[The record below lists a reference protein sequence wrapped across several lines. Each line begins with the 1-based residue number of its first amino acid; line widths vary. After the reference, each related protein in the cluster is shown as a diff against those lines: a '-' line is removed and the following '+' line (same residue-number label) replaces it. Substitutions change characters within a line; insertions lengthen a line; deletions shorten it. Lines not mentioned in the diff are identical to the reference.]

1 MTVRKDTIRSR
12 PPRRN
17 HDEQLKDEV
26 YRQMFRLEEGRPG
39 AELELA
45 IALLRGWLAA
55 DCEPE
60 VSKLREWLKKICP
73 ICCYDRSQTES
84 EQLRSIVYP
93 VSAALYLLRCELAE
107 SKAWVGEDEA
117 AMEPSL

>member
-26 YRQMFRLEEGRPG
+26 YRQMFRLEAGRPG
-39 AELELA
+39 AELALT

-60 VSKLREWLKKICP
+60 VSKSREWLKKICP
-73 ICCYDRSQTES
+73 IC
-84 EQLRSIVYP
+84 
-93 VSAALYLLRCELAE
+93 LLMI
-107 SKAWVGEDEA
+107 EA
-117 AMEPSL
+117 RQQASNSDQSCIQ